1 MRLTPILAVL
11 GVLAAGC
18 GELDRPAYA
27 PRSAPRLPAPDTPVA
42 SPVMQTPVALEPDP
56 VGNAPADACGAAALS
71 HLVGKNK
78 REIPVP
84 VDPSRRRVACTTC
97 PVTEDL
103 RPWRLNIFYDQK
115 TRVITEVRCG

>member
-1 MRLTPILAVL
+1 MRLGPVLAVL
-11 GVLAAGC
+11 GVLVAGC

-27 PRSAPRLPAPDTPVA
+27 PRTAPRLPAPDTPAA
-42 SPVMQTPVALEPDP
+42 SPVMQTP
-56 VGNAPADACGAAALS
+56 APGPTPAQDASADQCGAAELS

-78 REIPVP
+78 RDIPVP

-115 TRVITEVRCG
+115 TGVITDVRCG

>member
-1 MRLTPILAVL
+1 MRLAPIVAVL

-18 GELDRPAYA
+18 GELDRPAYS
-27 PRSAPRLPAPDTPVA
+27 PRSAPRLPAPETPVA
-42 SPVMQTPVALEPDP
+42 SPVMQTPAPEPEPTASSGDT
-56 VGNAPADACGAAALS
+56 CGAAALS

-78 REIPVP
+78 RDIPVP

-115 TRVITEVRCG
+115 TGVITEVRCG

>member
-1 MRLTPILAVL
+1 MKLAPILAL
-11 GVLAAGC
+11 SGVLAAGC
-18 GELDRPAYA
+18 GELDRPAYS
-27 PRSAPRLPAPDTPVA
+27 PRAAPRLPAPDTPVA
-42 SPVMQTPVALEPDP
+42 SPVMQTPAPEPSS
-56 VGNAPADACGAAALS
+56 AAAASSDACGAAALS

-84 VDPSRRRVACTTC
+84 VDPSRRRVACSTC

-115 TRVITEVRCG
+115 TGVITDVRCG